1 MNDVPSH
8 TTRDAYSAIT
18 DKIVEAMNAGV
29 TAFTMPWHRI
39 GVGIARP
46 TNAVSGYV
54 YRAGNVIALWAA
66 AAVARYESGYW
77 ASYRQWQHAGAQV
90 RKGERSSVILFYKE
104 IAPESDDGGDEPP
117 RRFYGRAY
125 RLFNAQQVDG
135 WKAPEPVLRDLV
147 QSLEQVEAFVAAT
160 GADIQHVGD
169 QARYRPG
176 KDLIDMPPRER
187 FIGSPTSTPTEA
199 YYATLLHELIHWTG
213 APHRL
218 ARALSERFGDQAY
231 AMEEL
236 VAELGAAFL
245 CADLGV
251 ANDPRPDMAAYIDN
265 WLHVLKHDKKA
276 IFTAARSAQKAVE
289 YLAMVAR
296 ENVGSQ

>member
-8 TTRDAYSAIT
+8 TTRDAYAAIT
-18 DKIVEAMNAGV
+18 DKIMEAMATGI
-29 TAFTMPWHRI
+29 TAFVMPWHRS
-39 GVGIARP
+39 GPGIAKP
-46 TNAVSGYV
+46 TNAVTGYV

-66 AAVARYESGYW
+66 AAVARYDSGYW

-104 IAPESDDGGDEPP
+104 AAPESEDGTDEPP

-125 RLFNAQQVDG
+125 HVFNARQVDG
-135 WKAPEPVLRDLV
+135 WKAPEPVQRNLV

-160 GADIQHVGD
+160 NAAINHGGDMARYKPGAD
-169 QARYRPG
+169 R
-176 KDLIDMPPRER
+176 IDMPPRER

-199 YYATLLHELIHWTG
+199 YYATLLHELIHWSG

-218 ARALSERFGDQAY
+218 ARAFGERFGDYAY

-265 WLHVLKHDKKA
+265 WLHVLQHDKKA
-276 IFTAARSAQKAVE
+276 IFTAARSAQRAVE
-289 YLAMVAR
+289 YLAGVAR
-296 ENVGSQ
+296 ENIGL

>member
-8 TTRDAYSAIT
+8 TTRDAYAAIT
-18 DKIVEAMNAGV
+18 EKIIEAMNTGV
-29 TAFTMPWHRI
+29 TAFVMPWHRN
-39 GVGIARP
+39 GVGIGKP
-46 TNAVSGYV
+46 TNAITGYI
-54 YRAGNVIALWAA
+54 YAAGNVLALWAS
-66 AAVARYESGYW
+66 AAVAGYETGYW

-104 IAPESDDGGDEPP
+104 VAPDSQEAQEEPP

-125 RLFNAQQVDG
+125 HVFNAGQVDH
-135 WKAPEPVLRDLV
+135 WNPPEPVRRNLV
-147 QSLEQVEAFVAAT
+147 ESLAQVEAFVAALN
-160 GADIQHVGD
+160 ADIQHGGD
-169 QARYRPG
+169 VARYRPG
-176 KDLIDMPPRER
+176 KDVIDMPPRER

-199 YYATLLHELIHWTG
+199 YYAILLHELVHWTG

-218 ARALSERFGDQAY
+218 ARVLGERFGDSAY

-265 WLHVLKHDKKA
+265 WLQVLKHDKKA
-276 IFTAARSAQKAVE
+276 IFTAARAAQRAIAYLVAV
-289 YLAMVAR
+289 AK
-296 ENVGSQ
+296 ENAGR